1 MAAAAA
7 LLVCGQALAQFP
19 AVAPTPTQI
28 RPAVDE
34 AYAKLMASPRVQQVL
49 DGIKADHARSIED
62 LRLLTEIE
70 APPFKE
76 QKRAEAFLGR
86 MKALGLPDAY
96 MDAEGNVIGLR
107 KGSGDGPRLVISAH
121 LDTVF
126 PSGTDVKV
134 KERDGRLHAP
144 ASLTIRAVWPC
155 CCRG

>member
-7 LLVCGQALAQFP
+7 LLVCGEALAQFP
-19 AVAPTPTQI
+19 AVASTPTQI

-34 AYAKLMASPRVQQVL
+34 AFTKLMASPRVQQVL
-49 DGIKADHARSIED
+49 DGIKADHARSVED

-96 MDAEGNVIGLR
+96 IDAEGNVIGMR
-107 KGSGDGPRLVISAH
+107 KAAATGPS
-121 LDTVF
+121 
-126 PSGTDVKV
+126 
-134 KERDGRLHAP
+134 
-144 ASLTIRAVWPC
+144 W
-155 CCRG
+155 